1 MFSIEDVTL
10 LLTALKFSAEKHRHQ
25 RRKDQEISP
34 YINHPIQ
41 VAELLWQQ
49 GGIRDI
55 VTIVGAL
62 LHDTLEDTN
71 TTPAEIEAL
80 CGAEVLA
87 LVQELTDDKS
97 LPKSQRKRLQI
108 ELAPHKSTR
117 AKQVKL
123 ADKICNVDDITHYPP
138 QSWSLQRRQE
148 YLKWSEQVVA
158 GLRGINPAL
167 ESYYDTILAEAQQ
180 TLALQQAVADN
191 DKETVLQRNN

>member
-25 RRKDQEISP
+25 RRKDQETSP

-71 TTPAEIEAL
+71 ATPEEINKL
-80 CGAEVLA
+80 FGAEVLT
-87 LVQELTDDKS
+87 LVQEVTDDKS
-97 LPKSQRKRLQI
+97 LPKPQRKRLQI
-108 ELAPHKSTR
+108 ELASYKSIR

-123 ADKICNVDDITHYPP
+123 ADKICNVYDITYSPP
-138 QSWSLQRRQE
+138 QAWSLDRRQE
-148 YLKWSEQVVA
+148 YLEWSEQVVA
-158 GLRGINPAL
+158 GLRGINPLL
-167 ESYYDTILAEAQQ
+167 ESYYDTILAEAKQALVLQQ
-180 TLALQQAVADN
+180 TLSRDN
-191 DKETVLQRNN
+191 SSKVTTMT

>member
-25 RRKDQEISP
+25 RRKDQETSP

-71 TTPAEIEAL
+71 ATPEEINKL
-80 CGAEVLA
+80 FGAEVLT
-87 LVQELTDDKS
+87 LVQEVTDDKS
-97 LPKSQRKRLQI
+97 LPKPQRKRLQI
-108 ELAPHKSTR
+108 ELASYKSIR
-117 AKQVKL
+117 AKQIKL
-123 ADKICNVDDITHYPP
+123 ADKICNVYDITYSPP
-138 QSWSLQRRQE
+138 QAWSLDRRQE
-148 YLKWSEQVVA
+148 YLEWSEQVVA
-158 GLRGINPAL
+158 GLRGINPLL
-167 ESYYDTILAEAQQ
+167 ESYYDTILAEAKQALVLQQ
-180 TLALQQAVADN
+180 TLSRDN
-191 DKETVLQRNN
+191 SSKVTTMT